1 MMFSLLHYSEKKN
14 HFFVIFYKVHH
25 HNIFNVKYTAGVK
38 KEDTS
43 STILFS
49 KEKLEKMHANA
60 GQWTDG
66 IKNIENEYDDHAE
79 NLGNVFWLLF

>member
-1 MMFSLLHYSEKKN
+1 MGKKS
-14 HFFVIFYKVHH
+14 FFVIFYNVHH
-25 HNIFNVKYTAGVK
+25 PNIFDVTYIAGVK

-66 IKNIENEYDDHAE
+66 IKNIENEHDEHAE
-79 NLGNVFWLLF
+79 HLGNVFWLLF

>member
-1 MMFSLLHYSEKKN
+1 MMFYLLHYSGKKKS
-14 HFFVIFYKVHH
+14 FFVIFYNVHH
-25 HNIFNVKYTAGVK
+25 HNIFDVKYIAGVK

-66 IKNIENEYDDHAE
+66 IKNIENEYDEHAE
-79 NLGNVFWLLF
+79 HLGNVFWLLF